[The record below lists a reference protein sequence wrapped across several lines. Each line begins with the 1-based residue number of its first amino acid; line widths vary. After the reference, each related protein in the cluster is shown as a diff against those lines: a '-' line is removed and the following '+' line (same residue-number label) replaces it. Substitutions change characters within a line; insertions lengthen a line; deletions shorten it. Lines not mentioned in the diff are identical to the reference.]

1 MDDLAKLVDEAR
13 KAYQSG
19 KTELEVLKSRVDVL
33 RATVSHIEAH
43 VAQGKKGDARIMLIT
58 LARMA
63 DKYAHE
69 PLAMDAGELT

>member
-1 MDDLAKLVDEAR
+1 VDDLAKLVDEAR
-13 KAYQSG
+13 KAYQNG
-19 KTELEVLKSRVDVL
+19 RPELEVLKSRVDVL

-43 VAQGKKGDARIMLIT
+43 VAQGRKGDARIMLIT

-69 PLAMDAGELT
+69 SLVMESGELT